1 MAYGIADIRDLFHVI
16 VSTRGGKPKTMK
28 MKKTFALLACVLM
41 LACGIMLAGCSGTN
55 ADTAGQ
61 GGESQQH
68 AVRIGTMQTE
78 DALPFW
84 VAEQDGLYGSTQV
97 EIVTFQ
103 SAQELS
109 TAFAAGEIDA
119 AMTDVQQAAALKL
132 SGVDVRLAWVTL
144 GADSSQGRFGIM
156 TSPESGITSLADLA
170 GKGIGVGSNT
180 VPEYVMDKLMEAAGV
195 PDDGIVSEEIKKMP
209 VRYESMANNQ
219 VAAAVL
225 PASLLALGEQTGMVL
240 LADDTQGENIS
251 QSVLAVRAGWLADG
265 GEAALD
271 AVRDAW
277 NKAADSINADSEAY
291 RALLVEKANLPAV
304 VADTYSICTYPQA
317 QLPTSDMVQPVL
329 DWMLDKGYLA
339 QALAYDESAGTLAA
353 S

>member
-1 MAYGIADIRDLFHVI
+1 
-16 VSTRGGKPKTMK
+16 MK
-28 MKKTFALLACVLM
+28 MKKAFTLMACALV
-41 LACGIMLAGCSGTN
+41 LACGVILASCSGN
-55 ADTAGQ
+55 DADTAHQ
-61 GGESQQH
+61 GDAPQQH
-68 AVRIGTMQTE
+68 SVRIGTMQTE

-84 VAEQDGLYGSTQV
+84 VAEQDGLYGDAQV

-144 GADSSQGRFGIM
+144 GADPSQGRFGIM

-195 PDDGIVSEEIKKMP
+195 SDEEIVSEEIKKMP

-219 VAAAVL
+219 VAAAAL

-251 QSVLAVRAGWLADG
+251 QSVLAVRADWLADG
-265 GEAALD
+265 GEAVLD
-271 AVRDAW
+271 MVRDAW
-277 NKAADSINADSEAY
+277 DLAVDSIDAGSEAY
-291 RALLVEKANLPAV
+291 RALLVEKANLPEV
-304 VADTYSICTYPQA
+304 VADTYPICTYPQA
-317 QLPTSDMVQPVL
+317 ELPTSDMVQPVL

-339 QALAYDESAGTLAA
+339 QALTYEESAGTLAV